1 MVVESGGVGGFC
13 PVIWLKSFA
22 SLELLAS
29 LNDGKLVPSNCLE
42 HRCTI
47 SALIGTN
54 AIHESTSNIDD
65 RVPEDNVQL
74 LAAMH
79 NRWLV
84 FLRRRTRH
92 ILPDSPQLYPA
103 LVSPTPPA
111 IIYNASTHAHTPW
124 TDKAESR
131 VDLTEDNATCSFA

>member
-54 AIHESTSNIDD
+54 ANQETTSNTDD
-65 RVPEDNVQL
+65 RVPQDHVQL
-74 LAAMH
+74 LH
-79 NRWLV
+79 CNVSSLLGNCSEEV
-84 FLRRRTRH
+84 S
-92 ILPDSPQLYPA
+92 DSPQLYPA
-103 LVSPTPPA
+103 PVPP
-111 IIYNASTHAHTPW
+111 PPPQQ
-124 TDKAESR
+124 
-131 VDLTEDNATCSFA
+131 

>member
-54 AIHESTSNIDD
+54 ANHESTSSIGD
-65 RVPEDNVQL
+65 RVPEDHVQL
-74 LAAMH
+74 LAAMYH
-79 NRWLV
+79 RFLV
-84 FLRRRTRH
+84 FLRRKTRH
-92 ILPDSPQLYPA
+92 ILPPAPRQPPTLPCSQLYPA
-103 LVSPTPPA
+103 PVLSPAPPPPH
-111 IIYNASTHAHTPW
+111 N
-124 TDKAESR
+124 
-131 VDLTEDNATCSFA
+131 

>member
-54 AIHESTSNIDD
+54 ANHESTSNIDG
-65 RVPEDNVQL
+65 RV
-74 LAAMH
+74 
-79 NRWLV
+79 
-84 FLRRRTRH
+84 RRRTRQTAPNST
-92 ILPDSPQLYPA
+92 LPLFLA
-103 LVSPTPPA
+103 PPPRN
-111 IIYNASTHAHTPW
+111 YLPFHLRQKKHTQKPYASRHMG
-124 TDKAESR
+124 
-131 VDLTEDNATCSFA
+131 LT

>member
-54 AIHESTSNIDD
+54 ANHENTSNIDD
-65 RVPEDNVQL
+65 RVTADQV
-74 LAAMH
+74 
-79 NRWLV
+79 
-84 FLRRRTRH
+84 
-92 ILPDSPQLYPA
+92 
-103 LVSPTPPA
+103 
-111 IIYNASTHAHTPW
+111 
-124 TDKAESR
+124 
-131 VDLTEDNATCSFA
+131 